1 MKSNIEFLYEELRK
15 ATDGGS
21 ESMTHDDALK
31 QIAYWRDKCS
41 QAQAVEPISP
51 WQDRIQNK
59 HPASDPEYWPDEL
72 IAKYA
77 RAEVDDL
84 RREVGRLQS
93 EAEQAQAV
101 EPVGYLNLASVK
113 LPGEKHL
120 ACEFSYERNNNAAA
134 AIPLYTHPAPPP
146 ATGERAV
153 EPESQWP
160 TKAAIDAL
168 KRFEETCSD
177 GEGYDVPKDAMRALQ
192 AVGLVYRTRGNVYA
206 TTDFGNRVLAGR
218 FFNHPAP
225 PVEQAQAVEPVATVQ
240 CINGV
245 TIGYLDVMQPVGTKL
260 YTHPVPPPA
269 GERAELIAGIKHELA
284 EFAHNKTLETLL
296 LDAAD
301 MLEADVSLINEGNK
315 AQQVAVP
322 AREPL
327 TFEQI
332 DAIENKVYMNT
343 THKGRP
349 MFEYVNAIIRAVEA
363 HHSIGAKLVTKQDSR
378 PQNCGTGHCSCID
391 CPYPKPDWSAA

>member
-101 EPVGYLNLASVK
+101 EPV
-113 LPGEKHL
+113 
-120 ACEFSYERNNNAAA
+120 
-134 AIPLYTHPAPPP
+134 
-146 ATGERAV
+146 
-153 EPESQWP
+153 
-160 TKAAIDAL
+160 
-168 KRFEETCSD
+168 
-177 GEGYDVPKDAMRALQ
+177 
-192 AVGLVYRTRGNVYA
+192 
-206 TTDFGNRVLAGR
+206 
-218 FFNHPAP
+218 
-225 PVEQAQAVEPVATVQ
+225 ATVQ
-240 CINGV
+240 CVRGV

-260 YTHPVPPPA
+260 YTHPAPPVEQAQAVEPVGYLNLASVKLPGEKHPACEFSYERNNNAAAAIPLYIHPAPPPA
-269 GERAELIAGIKHELA
+269 GERAELIADLRLNHEYLPK
-284 EFAHNKTLETLL
+284 EVILF
-296 LDAAD
+296 AAD
-301 MLEADVSLINEGNK
+301 MLEADVSLINEGKK

-322 AREPL
+322 DGWALVPIEPTPAILDAMSSSGWKTACYKAMLAAAQGAKQVAQQVAVPMTEAQIFACDPVPHVMFDQQRIDFAR
-327 TFEQI
+327 
-332 DAIENKVYMNT
+332 AIEAF
-343 THKGRP
+343 HG
-349 MFEYVNAIIRAVEA
+349 
-363 HHSIGAKLVTKQDSR
+363 IGAK
-378 PQNCGTGHCSCID
+378 P
-391 CPYPKPDWSAA
+391 